1 MAYKII
7 THNLTSRGMRLVA
20 DIGDGFFKVKFNKE
34 ASDGI
39 FFFYDFLIAD
49 YKNIKPCY
57 RECMRYT
64 DSEGNFYDEPCAES
78 DHNYPNFHWAC
89 SLRLITYDVDY
100 QDENL
105 KWRLLGRQLQDKY
118 SKLGEEVITDVIM
131 HFAPKYDIII
141 DEENSPIARA
151 LNNSFLKH
159 DETLP
164 AKHVLVK
171 EMIDFIQADQ
181 IGRKRPKKIQ
191 L

>member
-7 THNLTSRGMRLVA
+7 TQNVTSRGMRLVA

-39 FFFYDFLIAD
+39 SFFYDFLIAD

-57 RECMRYT
+57 RDCMKYT
-64 DSEGNFYDEPCAES
+64 DEDGNPYGELCEAS
-78 DHNYPNFHWAC
+78 DHNYPDFHWAC
-89 SLRLITYDVDY
+89 SLNLYTYDVEY

-105 KWRLLGRQLQDKY
+105 RWRCLGNELQHEY

-141 DEENSPIARA
+141 DEDNSPIARA
-151 LNNSFLKH
+151 FNNSFLKH
-159 DETLP
+159 DEKLP
-164 AKHVLVK
+164 EKDVLVK

-181 IGRKRPKKIQ
+181 IGRKRPKTIQ